1 MAKKLKKDELT
12 QLQAA
17 VNKVNQVQLQVGG
30 LELQKHELIHTMSSA
45 QAELSSVQN
54 ILKDKY
60 GDISVDISTGQI
72 AGNGVD
78 KKD

>member
-1 MAKKLKKDELT
+1 
-12 QLQAA
+12 
-17 VNKVNQVQLQVGG
+17 
-30 LELQKHELIHTMSSA
+30 LIHTMSSA

-72 AGNGVD
+72 AENGVD